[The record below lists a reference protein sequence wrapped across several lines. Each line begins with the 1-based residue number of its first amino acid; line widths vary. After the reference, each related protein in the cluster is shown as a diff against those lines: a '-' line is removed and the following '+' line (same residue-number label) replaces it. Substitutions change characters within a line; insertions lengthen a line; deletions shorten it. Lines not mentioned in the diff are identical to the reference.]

1 MLVREVEHLGV
12 ATALEVVA
20 LSTKGKTVWVKDGQD
35 VLAVNIAELSAD
47 NSEVALEGLWLERE
61 YGYEAQGAFHYIYPA
76 REVLTLVKVT
86 EREARHWQECLPYSY
101 QFGKEAWDEEV
112 VWQAIAD
119 FSDLDVSEIADG
131 DLTDYL

>member
-20 LSTKGKTVWVKDGQD
+20 LVTKGETVWVKDGQD
-35 VLAVNIAELSAD
+35 VLAVDHAEISAD
-47 NSEVALEGLWLERE
+47 NSEVSIEGLWLQRE
-61 YGYEAQGAFHYIYPA
+61 WGYEAQGAFHYVYPA
-76 REVLTLVKVT
+76 REVLSLVKVT
-86 EREARHWQECLPYSY
+86 EREARHWQECLPYEY
-101 QFGKEAWDEEV
+101 QTGKVAWDEEV

-131 DLTDYL
+131 DITEYL